1 MKWALYERL
10 RSAIA
15 QGASAAVVT
24 RLGDGAQAL
33 FDGSEWHAMPD
44 LPAEAKAAARRMLIA
59 DRSGLLPQSEDLFV
73 RAYARPPR
81 LIVVGAAHIS
91 QFLAPMATL
100 AGFQV
105 LVIDPRRAF
114 AAEHRFEGVELID
127 AWPDEAL
134 AELRLDATSAV
145 VTLTHDP
152 KLDDPALI
160 AALASPAFYVGALGS
175 KRTHAKRIERLRA
188 AGLTDAALA
197 RIHAPVGLDL
207 GGRAPREIA
216 VSILAQTIQVRYRGE
231 AGAASGAAT
240 RA

>member
-10 RSAIA
+10 RAA
-15 QGASAAVVT
+15 TQGGASAALVT
-24 RLGDGAQAL
+24 RLSDGAQSL
-33 FDGSEWHAMPD
+33 YDGASWHGSLD
-44 LPAEAKAAARRMLIA
+44 LPSEAKAAAQRMLVA

-73 RAYARPPR
+73 RAYARAPR

-100 AGFQV
+100 AGFEV

-114 AAEHRFEGVELID
+114 AAEHRFEGVRLID

-134 AELRLDATSAV
+134 SELKPDATSAV

-175 KRTHAKRIERLRA
+175 KRTHAKRVERLRA
-188 AGLTDAALA
+188 AGLDEAVLG

-216 VSILAQTIQVRYRGE
+216 VSILAQVIQVRYRGGGPE
-231 AGAASGAAT
+231 GARASA
-240 RA
+240 

>member
-10 RSAIA
+10 QAATSAGVSIA
-15 QGASAAVVT
+15 LLT
-24 RLGDGAQAL
+24 RLADGAQSL
-33 FDGSEWHAMPD
+33 FDGERWQGTLVVP
-44 LPAEAKAAARRMLIA
+44 EEQRAAVRRMLIA
-59 DRSGLLPQSEDLFV
+59 DKSGMLPGAEGLFV
-73 RAYARPPR
+73 RSYARAPR

-100 AGFQV
+100 AGFEV
-105 LVIDPRRAF
+105 IVIDPRRAF
-114 AAEHRFEGVELID
+114 ASGERFPGATLLD

-134 AELRLDATSAV
+134 EQLKLNATSAV

-160 AALASPAFYVGALGS
+160 AALASPAFYIGALGS
-175 KRTHAKRIERLRA
+175 TRTHAKRVARLSE
-188 AGLTDAALA
+188 AGLGDQVA

-216 VSILAQTIQVRYRGE
+216 VSILAEVIQVRHR
-231 AGAASGAAT
+231 GAAQ
-240 RA
+240 

>member
-10 RSAIA
+10 RAA
-15 QGASAAVVT
+15 TGAGASAALVT
-24 RLGDGAQAL
+24 RLDDGAQAL
-33 FDGSEWHAMPD
+33 FDGTSWQGTLD
-44 LPAEAKAAARRMLIA
+44 LDAQQQAAVQRMLIA
-59 DRSGLLPQSEDLFV
+59 DRSGVLPESEQLFV
-73 RAYARPPR
+73 RSYARAPR

-100 AGFQV
+100 AGFDV
-105 LVIDPRRAF
+105 VVIDPRRAF
-114 AAEHRFEGVELID
+114 AAEHRFEGVKLIN

-134 AELRLDATSAV
+134 QDLKLDSTSAV

-175 KRTHAKRIERLRA
+175 TRTHAKRVARLA
-188 AGLTDAALA
+188 EAGLADKVK
-197 RIHAPVGLDL
+197 RIHAPVGLNL

-216 VSILAQTIQVRYRGE
+216 VSILAQVIQVRYRGE
-231 AGAASGAAT
+231 AS
-240 RA
+240 

>member
-10 RSAIA
+10 RAA
-15 QGASAAVVT
+15 TAGGASAALVT

-33 FDGSEWHAMPD
+33 FDGTSWQGALALDSERQ
-44 LPAEAKAAARRMLIA
+44 AAVQRMLIA
-59 DRSGLLPQSEDLFV
+59 DRSGVLPQAEELFV
-73 RAYARPPR
+73 RSYARAPR

-91 QFLAPMATL
+91 QFLAPMAIL
-100 AGFQV
+100 AGFDV
-105 LVIDPRRAF
+105 IVIDPRRAF
-114 AAEHRFEGVELID
+114 ATEDRFEGIRLIN

-134 AELRLDATSAV
+134 QELKLDSTSAV

-175 KRTHAKRIERLRA
+175 TRTHAKRIARLTE
-188 AGLTDAALA
+188 AGLADKVK
-197 RIHAPVGLDL
+197 RIHAPVGLNL

-216 VSILAQTIQVRYRGE
+216 VSILAQVIQVRYRGE
-231 AGAASGAAT
+231 AS
-240 RA
+240 